1 MNRILFYPSGESRAL
16 TYAVRYLSQQGVGI
30 ASTPSPQVTHLLL
43 PVPSFDANGYIK
55 GGGSLVHTL
64 SQLPESVTVMG
75 GNLQKLDPQ
84 SRETVDFLQDPFYLA
99 ENAAITAD
107 CAIRI
112 AGTNLSTIIAGCP
125 ILVIGWGR
133 IGKCLAA
140 KLKAMGADVSVAARK
155 ESDRAMLAALGYRA
169 ENPGHL
175 MFSLIR
181 YRVIFNT
188 APFPVLSEAQM
199 KHCRG
204 DCIKIDL
211 ASQAGI
217 AGKDVIWAR
226 GLPNQDAPEASGILI
241 AKTAIRLAKQKEIA
255 L

>member
-1 MNRILFYPSGESRAL
+1 M
-16 TYAVRYLSQQGVGI
+16 TYAVRYLSQHGVNI
-30 ASTPSPQVTHLLL
+30 ASAPSPQVTHLLL
-43 PVPSFDANGYIK
+43 PIPSFDANGYIK

-64 SQLPESVTVMG
+64 SQLPENVTVMG
-75 GNLQKLDPQ
+75 GNLQKLGLE
-84 SRETVDFLQDPFYLA
+84 SRKTIDFLQDPYYLA

-112 AGTNLSTIIAGCP
+112 AGSNLSTVIAGCP
-125 ILVIGWGR
+125 ILIIGWGR

-140 KLKAMGADVSVAARK
+140 KFKAMGADVSVAARK

-169 ENPGHL
+169 ENPSQL
-175 MFSLIR
+175 KFSLIR
-181 YRVIFNT
+181 YRVILNT
-188 APFPVLSEAQM
+188 VPAPVLSETQTQ
-199 KHCRG
+199 HCRG

-211 ASQAGI
+211 ASQPGI
-217 AGKDVIWAR
+217 AAKDVIWAR

-241 AKTAIRLAKQKEIA
+241 AKTAIRLARQRGDG